1 MNKFKIGRLMV
12 KNFKSYKKTYNFDF
26 SKQDLIILDGPNG
39 FGKTTIFDAIEIAL
53 TGTVSRFKDSKNIDT
68 KTRTKNMLISTNG
81 VQGDPAWVVLELID
95 NTASMIIGTY
105 IEAKKGQNKEWSNH
119 IFRNVL
125 KCWPDNLNDLTA
137 EIKDENKD
145 ITEQLQKTLDYKEIN
160 KMFTVFN
167 YIQQEESLHFL
178 KLDEKS
184 RFKQLDHLFG
194 IEEEKK
200 ALAQLENLKSTV
212 SSKIASLKD
221 EKSKKEIQLKSINIG
236 NSDTNIVTLS
246 GNTIKL
252 PDTENLTIE
261 NLKKYKTALLKCK
274 YILSDEGKTDW
285 PLIKLRYQIRLL
297 LKPDNKQLIK
307 SLLLFSKT
315 PDFSHIESLSKHI
328 LWVSHTIDKCNDYRE
343 LKQLDACE
351 DIIVSDELLNKIKR
365 YFPRLYNANEAHINN
380 YNTLVN
386 TQSTTEKLL
395 TSITNSSET
404 LIKKLN
410 QYYGHEGEVDE
421 HTNHIEVDCP
431 LCGQTYVDLFELNN
445 SYKKQKDLFETILT
459 DTDKE
464 IKLSYNKIL
473 DELISSVILRSYKRY
488 SKYSNFDKD
497 YKEALRERQ
506 ISKSSFDQMLII
518 KEWFDNNL
526 SKYSEYTCQSLFFV
540 HYPAENKYLDIR
552 KELETLDSELSVKVN
567 DDFEIIKDALDFIGI
582 DAHIEVSD
590 WTFSIDNI
598 NNDILFI
605 ENQISIRDNIEYKKL
620 AQQIVD
626 CDKDLKN
633 LENIQTALTDG
644 YDIYKSRISRHEK
657 EIAKKIQI
665 PFYNISSKIL
675 QTRLESGVPASG
687 IILEAPDKLNNNGYY
702 RFCSSFNNEHDA
714 WSTMSSGQLAG
725 VIISFMLAM
734 NKVFPT
740 GLKMLLIDDPIQSM
754 DDINMASF
762 IQLLREE
769 FVDYQIIMSTHESRI
784 ANYISYKYKSSGL
797 NPLAINLKS
806 EKKKEAI

>member
-1 MNKFKIGRLMV
+1 MV

-95 NTASMIIGTY
+95 NNASMIIGTY

-137 EIKDENKD
+137 EIKDGNKD

-200 ALAQLENLKSTV
+200 ALAQLENLKSAV
-212 SSKIASLKD
+212 SSKLASLKD
-221 EKSKKEIQLKSINIG
+221 EKSEKEIQLKSINIG

-246 GNTIKL
+246 GNTIKFR
-252 PDTENLTIE
+252 DTEKLTIE

-274 YILSDEGKTDW
+274 YILSDEGKTNW
-285 PLIKLRYQIRLL
+285 PLIKLRYQIRSL

-380 YNTLVN
+380 YNTLVK
-386 TQSTTEKLL
+386 TQNTTEKLL

-410 QYYGHEGEVDE
+410 QYYGHKGEVDE
-421 HTNHIEVDCP
+421 HTNHTEVDCP

-526 SKYSEYTCQSLFFV
+526 SKYSEYTCQSLFLV

-552 KELETLDSELSVKVN
+552 KELETLDSELSIKVN

-590 WTFSIDNI
+590 WTFSIDNV

-626 CDKDLKN
+626 CDKDLN
-633 LENIQTALTDG
+633 NFENILTALTDG
-644 YDIYKSRISRHEK
+644 YDIYKDRISRHEK

-797 NPLAINLKS
+797 NSLAINLKS

>member
-12 KNFKSYKKTYNFDF
+12 KNFKSYKKTYSFDF

-68 KTRTKNMLISTNG
+68 KTRTKNMLISNNG
-81 VQGDPAWVVLELID
+81 VHGDPAWIVLELID
-95 NTASMIIGTY
+95 NNASLIIGTY

-125 KCWPDNLNDLTA
+125 KCWPDNLNDLTT
-137 EIKDENKD
+137 EIKDGNKN
-145 ITEQLQKTLDYKEIN
+145 ITEQLQKTLNYKELN

-184 RFKQLDHLFG
+184 RFKQVDHLFG

-200 ALAQLENLKSTV
+200 ALAQLEKLKNAV
-212 SSKIASLKD
+212 SSKFASLKD
-221 EKSKKEIQLKSINIG
+221 EKNEKEIQLKSINTG

-246 GNTIKL
+246 GNTIKFR
-252 PDTENLTIE
+252 DSEKLTIE
-261 NLKKYKTALLKCK
+261 NLKKYKTALLECK
-274 YILSDEGKTDW
+274 YILSDEGKTNW
-285 PLIKLRYQIRLL
+285 TLIKLRYQIRSL
-297 LKPDNKQLIK
+297 LKPDNKELIK
-307 SLLLFSKT
+307 SLLLFSKS

-328 LWVSHTIDKCNDYRE
+328 LWASHTIDKCNDYRE

-365 YFPRLYNANEAHINN
+365 YFPRLYNANEAYINN

-410 QYYGHEGEVDE
+410 QYYGHEGEIDE
-421 HTNHIEVDCP
+421 HTDHKEVDCP

-445 SYKKQKDLFETILT
+445 SYKKQKNIFEKILT
-459 DTDKE
+459 DTDRQ
-464 IKLSYNKIL
+464 IKFSYDKII
-473 DELISSVILRSYKRY
+473 DGLISTVIQRSNKRY

-497 YKEALRERQ
+497 FKEALRERQ

-518 KEWFDNNL
+518 KEWFDANL
-526 SKYSEYTCQSLFFV
+526 VEYSKHTCQSLFFV
-540 HYPAENKYLDIR
+540 NYPTESKYLDI
-552 KELETLDSELSVKVN
+552 KNELEALDSKLSVKVN
-567 DDFEIIKDALDFIGI
+567 DDFDVIKDALDFIGI
-582 DAHIEVSD
+582 DAHKEVSD
-590 WTFSIDNI
+590 WTFSIDNV

-605 ENQISIRDNIEYKKL
+605 ENQIKNHDNIEYKKL

-626 CDKDLKN
+626 YDKDLHN
-633 LENIQTALTDG
+633 FENILTALTDG
-644 YDIYKSRISRHEK
+644 YNIYKSRISYHEK

-675 QTRLESGVPASG
+675 QTRLESGAPASG
-687 IILEAPDKLNNNGYY
+687 IIIEAPDKLNNNGYY
-702 RFCSSFNNEHDA
+702 RFCSSYNNEHDA

-725 VIISFMLAM
+725 VIISFMLSM

-769 FVDYQIIMSTHESRI
+769 FVDYQIIISTHESRI

-806 EKKKEAI
+806 EKKK